1 MPPDSGLT
9 MSELAALTDVSVRT
23 IRYYI
28 AKGLLP
34 APGREGPSTRY
45 DDAFVARLRLIKQL
59 RAANLPLAEIRSRLA
74 DLSDD
79 EIAALT
85 ETPTP
90 EPPDSALDYVRT
102 LLAGPDAA
110 WPEFALQGTAWEMP
124 DLEPD
129 ERPSLQKRA
138 AALPSW
144 GARPQASE
152 APPAPMLRRTSPM
165 RPPAE
170 AKPPTPERSHW
181 ERIVLEPDVELH
193 VRRPLTRHQN
203 KRVERLIAFARELQ
217 EGDKP

>member
-28 AKGLLP
+28 AQGLLP

-45 DDAFVARLRLIKQL
+45 DGAFVARLRLIKQL

-144 GARPQASE
+144 GAPPEPSE
-152 APPAPMLRRTSPM
+152 APPTPMFRRVSPT
-165 RPPAE
+165 RPPSE
-170 AKPPTPERSHW
+170 PKPSTPERSQW